1 MFKND
6 PLSRFSR
13 LAWFCRSPLLRNF
26 LRKQLKSLFFESLRA
41 NADETFN
48 ILICELIL
56 SKQPGWSFQVLEL
69 FLATPSEVIE
79 NSEALAKYFKK
90 TQDALV
96 ADNILRTQSA
106 LVSCFDVKVL
116 EIERALVRS
125 SDTLSFSASDP
136 RPMSMEDLSGQRE
149 EVLEQWFTSHKS
161 FRGPA
166 NKNSSAFCSLVKHES
181 ETGDAMSQYILGMM
195 HLGGYG
201 SVAQD
206 AQETI
211 KWLRAAA
218 MQGFAPAQCALGY
231 MFYLG
236 CEVDAD
242 PKEGE
247 IWLKAAARSGN
258 AIAKWALLRSD
269 ADLKKAVED

>member
-1 MFKND
+1 
-6 PLSRFSR
+6 
-13 LAWFCRSPLLRNF
+13 
-26 LRKQLKSLFFESLRA
+26 
-41 NADETFN
+41 
-48 ILICELIL
+48 
-56 SKQPGWSFQVLEL
+56 
-69 FLATPSEVIE
+69 
-79 NSEALAKYFKK
+79 
-90 TQDALV
+90 
-96 ADNILRTQSA
+96 
-106 LVSCFDVKVL
+106 
-116 EIERALVRS
+116 
-125 SDTLSFSASDP
+125 
-136 RPMSMEDLSGQRE
+136 
-149 EVLEQWFTSHKS
+149 
-161 FRGPA
+161 
-166 NKNSSAFCSLVKHES
+166 
-181 ETGDAMSQYILGMM
+181 MSQYILGMM